1 VGINL
6 QENWHEGMKI
16 KNTHQNQ
23 IFFQG
28 CFVSKDD
35 GIFYNHKPLL

>member
-6 QENWHEGMKI
+6 QGFWREGTKI
-16 KNTHQNQ
+16 KNTYQSQ

-28 CFVSKDD
+28 CFVSKDN